1 MQKYDQHGSDVLRY
15 KPVVVVQDLLDVG
28 LAHAPDTDTL
38 TWLCGLMAG
47 VFIIYILF
55 RYGKCWE
62 VPCAPGE
69 GEARLSEW
77 WLHSGATPR

>member
-47 VFIIYILF
+47 VFIIYIYIWQVL
-55 RYGKCWE
+55 GSGM
-62 VPCAPGE
+62 CA
-69 GEARLSEW
+69 R
-77 WLHSGATPR
+77 

>member
-47 VFIIYILF
+47 VFLF
-55 RYGKCWE
+55 IFYLDMASVGKCH
-62 VPCAPGE
+62 V
-69 GEARLSEW
+69 AR
-77 WLHSGATPR
+77 